1 MGNRSN
7 QEIMKDIVLLTGETK
22 SPLLPLAAILFAVA
36 VFVIDTFT
44 PLGIAVAVLYVVVVL
59 MAGRFFLR
67 PGILIV
73 GSACIALT
81 ILSYLVQ
88 HGETYGPA
96 LIRCLVSLAAIAIT
110 TFLALRIQSAG
121 TVLREQADL
130 LDITHDAIFVRDM
143 NDIIAFWNRGA
154 EELYGWPR
162 EEALGKVSHELIR
175 TVFPAPLQDIKEAL
189 IRDNRWEGEL
199 VHTKRDGSEV
209 VVASRWSIQRNRAGR
224 PVAIL
229 ETNNDI
235 TERKLAEAKTQRQEK
250 ELQLTIDTIPAFVF
264 RILPDGWTDF
274 LNKRWLD
281 YTGLSHSEA
290 EGIGWRAAYHP
301 EDVEQIV
308 ETRDKGIASGEP
320 WESEG
325 RIRGADGQYRWFLN
339 RAAPLRD
346 EHGNI
351 VKWYGT
357 NTDIEDRKRA
367 EDALRRSEANLAD
380 AQRLSKTGSFTWDV
394 TSGKVRW
401 SDEAYRIFEHDPNVE
416 PTLDL
421 VVARTHPDDH
431 PSLLPVLEGVM
442 RERTQNW
449 ELEHRIVMADGTIK
463 NIHVVAHASEAV
475 DKLEYVGAL
484 MDVTDTKQAQE
495 ALQQA
500 QAELAHI
507 TRVTTLGE
515 LTASIAHEVNQ
526 PLAAVVTNAE
536 SSLRWLGRKPPELGE
551 ARSAVERIIKD
562 AHRASEV
569 IRRIRHLATYS
580 DPEYAPL
587 DINGAIDETLHL
599 LRRELSLQRVSL
611 RLDLAP
617 GLPPV
622 LGDRVQLQ
630 QVVINLVMNGVESM
644 AKVSERP
651 HQLIIKSRQHD
662 AGQIIVAVQDT
673 GVGIDPETADRLFVA
688 FFTTK
693 PGGMGMGLSICRSII
708 EDHDGKLWASSN
720 DGSGATFQFT
730 VPVHRVSA

>member
-1 MGNRSN
+1 MANRTN
-7 QEIMKDIVLLTGETK
+7 HGIMKDSALLAGETR

-36 VFVIDTFT
+36 VFIIDTFT

-59 MAGRFFLR
+59 MAGRFFQR
-67 PGILIV
+67 PGILVV
-73 GSACIALT
+73 GFACIALT
-81 ILSYLVQ
+81 VLSYVVQ

-96 LIRCLVSLAAIAIT
+96 LIRCLVSIAAIAIT

-130 LDITHDAIFVRDM
+130 LETTHDAIFVRDL
-143 NDIIAFWNRGA
+143 NDVITFWNRGA
-154 EELYGWPR
+154 EELYGWLR
-162 EEALGKVSHELIR
+162 GEAVGKVTHELLH
-175 TVFPAPLQDIKEAL
+175 TVFPAPLQDMKAAL
-189 IRDNRWEGEL
+189 VRDNRWEGEL

-209 VVASRWSIQRNRAGR
+209 VVASRWSMQRNRAGR
-224 PVAIL
+224 PLAIL
-229 ETNNDI
+229 ETNNDV
-235 TERKLAEAKTQRQEK
+235 TE
-250 ELQLTIDTIPAFVF
+250 
-264 RILPDGWTDF
+264 
-274 LNKRWLD
+274 
-281 YTGLSHSEA
+281 
-290 EGIGWRAAYHP
+290 
-301 EDVEQIV
+301 
-308 ETRDKGIASGEP
+308 
-320 WESEG
+320 
-325 RIRGADGQYRWFLN
+325 
-339 RAAPLRD
+339 
-346 EHGNI
+346 
-351 VKWYGT
+351 
-357 NTDIEDRKRA
+357 RKRA
-367 EDALRRSEANLAD
+367 ENALRRSEANLAD
-380 AQRLSKTGSFTWDV
+380 AQRLSKTGSFAWEV

-401 SDEAYRIFEHDPNVE
+401 SEEAYRIFEHDPKFE
-416 PTLDL
+416 PTLEL
-421 VVARTHPDDH
+421 VKTRTHPDDR
-431 PSLLPVLEGVM
+431 PSFVAIIEPVM

-449 ELEHRIVMADGTIK
+449 EVEHRIVMPDGTIK
-463 NIHVVAHASEAV
+463 NIHVVAHASEAT
-475 DKLEYVGAL
+475 DRLEYIGAL

-536 SSLRWLGRKPPELGE
+536 SSLRWFGRNPPELAE
-551 ARSAVERIIKD
+551 ARNAVERIIKD
-562 AHRASEV
+562 AHRASAV
-569 IRRIRHLATYS
+569 IKRIRELATYS
-580 DPEYAPL
+580 DPEFAPL

-651 HQLIIKSRQHD
+651 HTLTIKSRQHE
-662 AGQIIVAVQDT
+662 AGQILVAVRDT
-673 GVGIDPETADRLFVA
+673 GVGIDPESADRLFVA

-708 EDHDGKLWASSN
+708 EDHDGKLWASGD
-720 DGSGATFQFT
+720 DGPGATFQFT

>member
-1 MGNRSN
+1 
-7 QEIMKDIVLLTGETK
+7 MKDSVLLTGETT

-67 PGILIV
+67 PGVLIV
-73 GSACIALT
+73 GSTCIALT
-81 ILSYLVQ
+81 ILSYAVQ

-96 LIRCLVSLAAIAIT
+96 LIRCLVSIAAIAIT

-143 NDIIAFWNRGA
+143 NDVITFWNRGA

-162 EEALGKVSHELIR
+162 EEAIGRVSHELIR
-175 TVFPAPLQDIKEAL
+175 TVFPAPLQDIKAAL

-199 VHTKRDGSEV
+199 IHTKQDGTQV

-224 PVAIL
+224 PLAIL

-235 TERKLAEAKTQRQEK
+235 TERKRAEARARQQEK
-250 ELQLTIDTIPAFVF
+250 ELQVTVDSIPA
-264 RILPDGWTDF
+264 LTWKACPDGLVQY
-274 LNKRWLD
+274 LNKQWLD
-281 YTGLSHSEA
+281 YTGLSHEQA
-290 EGIGWRAAYHP
+290 AGWNWSVAIHPDDLDGLLAA
-301 EDVEQIV
+301 
-308 ETRDKGIASGEP
+308 
-320 WESEG
+320 WE
-325 RIRGADGQYRWFLN
+325 RIRQLGERGEFEARLRRFDGEYRWFMV
-339 RAAPLRD
+339 RWQPRRD
-346 EHGNI
+346 EQGRIIN
-351 VKWYGT
+351 WYGT
-357 NTDIEDRKRA
+357 NTDIEDRKLA
-367 EDALRRSEANLAD
+367 EDALRRSEANLAE
-380 AQRLSKTGSFTWDV
+380 AQRLSKTGSFAWDV

-401 SDEAYRIFEHDPNVE
+401 SEEAYRIFEHDPKVE
-416 PTLDL
+416 PTLEL
-421 VVARTHPDDH
+421 VKTRTHPDDR
-431 PSLLPVLEGVM
+431 PSFVAILEGVI

-449 ELEHRIVMADGTIK
+449 DLEHRIVMPDGRIK
-463 NIHVVAHASEAV
+463 NIHVVAHAGEAL
-475 DKLEYVGAL
+475 DRLEYIGAL
-484 MDVTDTKQAQE
+484 MDITDAKKAQE
-495 ALQQA
+495 TLQQT

-551 ARSAVERIIKD
+551 ARGAIERIVKD
-562 AHRASEV
+562 AHRASKV
-569 IRRIRHLATYS
+569 IRRIRDLATYS
-580 DPEYAPL
+580 EPDYAPL
-587 DINGAIDETLHL
+587 DINGAIDETFHL
-599 LRRELSLQRVSL
+599 LRRELALQRVSL

-644 AKVSERP
+644 AKVFERP
-651 HQLIIKSRQHD
+651 HQLIIKSRQHE
-662 AGQIIVAVQDT
+662 AGQVIVAVQDT

-708 EDHDGKLWASSN
+708 EDHDGKLWASGN
-720 DGSGATFQFT
+720 DGPGATFQFT

>member
-1 MGNRSN
+1 
-7 QEIMKDIVLLTGETK
+7 MKDSALLAGETT
-22 SPLLPLAAILFAVA
+22 SLLLPLAAVLFAIA
-36 VFVIDTFT
+36 VFIIDTFT

-59 MAGRFFLR
+59 MAGRFFQR
-67 PGILIV
+67 PGVFFV
-73 GSACIALT
+73 GFACIALT
-81 ILSYLVQ
+81 ILSYVVQ

-96 LIRCLVSLAAIAIT
+96 LIRCLVSIAAIAIT

-121 TVLREQADL
+121 TILREQADL
-130 LDITHDAIFVRDM
+130 LETTHDAIFVRDM
-143 NDIIAFWNRGA
+143 NDVITYWNRGA

-162 EEALGKVSHELIR
+162 DEAVGKITHELLH
-175 TVFPAPLQDIKEAL
+175 TVFPAPLQDIKAAL
-189 IRDNRWEGEL
+189 GRENRWEGEL
-199 VHTKRDGSEV
+199 THTKRDGSEV
-209 VVASRWSIQRNRAGR
+209 VVASRWSMQRNRAGR
-224 PVAIL
+224 PLAIL

-235 TERKLAEAKTQRQEK
+235 TERK
-250 ELQLTIDTIPAFVF
+250 
-264 RILPDGWTDF
+264 
-274 LNKRWLD
+274 
-281 YTGLSHSEA
+281 
-290 EGIGWRAAYHP
+290 
-301 EDVEQIV
+301 
-308 ETRDKGIASGEP
+308 
-320 WESEG
+320 
-325 RIRGADGQYRWFLN
+325 
-339 RAAPLRD
+339 
-346 EHGNI
+346 
-351 VKWYGT
+351 
-357 NTDIEDRKRA
+357 RA
-367 EDALRRSEANLAD
+367 EDALLRSEANLAD
-380 AQRLSKTGSFTWDV
+380 AQRLSKTGSFAWDV

-401 SDEAYRIFEHDPNVE
+401 SGEAYRIFEHDPNVE

-421 VVARTHPDDH
+421 VKARTHPDDR
-431 PSLLPVLEGVM
+431 PSFIAIIEPVM
-442 RERTQNW
+442 RERRQNW
-449 ELEHRIVMADGTIK
+449 EVEHRIVMPDGTTK
-463 NIHVVAHASEAV
+463 NIHVVAHASEAT
-475 DKLEYVGAL
+475 DRLEYIGAL

-536 SSLRWLGRKPPELGE
+536 SSLRWLGREPPELGE
-551 ARSAVERIIKD
+551 ARSAVDRIIKD
-562 AHRASEV
+562 AHRASAV
-569 IRRIRHLATYS
+569 IKRIRELATYS

-644 AKVSERP
+644 AKASERP
-651 HQLIIKSRQHD
+651 HELIIRSRQHD
-662 AGQIIVAVQDT
+662 AGEIVVAVQDS
-673 GVGIDPETADRLFVA
+673 GVGIDAEACDRLFVA

-708 EDHDGKLWASSN
+708 EDHDGKLWASGN
-720 DGSGATFQFT
+720 DGPGATFQFT

>member
-1 MGNRSN
+1 
-7 QEIMKDIVLLTGETK
+7 MKDSALLTGETT
-22 SPLLPLAAILFAVA
+22 SLLLPLAAVLFAIA
-36 VFVIDTFT
+36 VFIIDTFT

-59 MAGRFFLR
+59 MAGRFFPR
-67 PGILIV
+67 PGVFFV
-73 GSACIALT
+73 GFACIALT

-96 LIRCLVSLAAIAIT
+96 LIRCLVSIAAIAIT

-130 LDITHDAIFVRDM
+130 LETTHDAIFVRNL
-143 NDIIAFWNRGA
+143 NDVITFWNRGA

-162 EEALGKVSHELIR
+162 EEAIGRVSHELIR
-175 TVFPAPLQDIKEAL
+175 TVFPAPLQSIKATL

-199 VHTKRDGSEV
+199 VHTKRDGTEV
-209 VVASRWSIQRNRAGR
+209 TVASRWSLQRNRAGR
-224 PVAIL
+224 PLAIL
-229 ETNNDI
+229 ETNNDV
-235 TERKLAEAKTQRQEK
+235 TE
-250 ELQLTIDTIPAFVF
+250 
-264 RILPDGWTDF
+264 
-274 LNKRWLD
+274 
-281 YTGLSHSEA
+281 
-290 EGIGWRAAYHP
+290 
-301 EDVEQIV
+301 
-308 ETRDKGIASGEP
+308 
-320 WESEG
+320 
-325 RIRGADGQYRWFLN
+325 
-339 RAAPLRD
+339 
-346 EHGNI
+346 
-351 VKWYGT
+351 
-357 NTDIEDRKRA
+357 RKRA
-367 EDALRRSEANLAD
+367 EDALRRSEANLAE
-380 AQRLSKTGSFTWDV
+380 AQRLSKTGSFAWEV

-401 SDEAYRIFEHDPNVE
+401 SEEAYRIFEHDPNVE
-416 PTLDL
+416 PTLEL
-421 VVARTHPDDH
+421 VKARTHPDDR
-431 PSLLPVLEGVM
+431 SSFVSIIEGVI

-449 ELEHRIVMADGTIK
+449 ELEHRIVVPDGRVK
-463 NIHVVAHASEAV
+463 NIHVMAHAGEAL
-475 DKLEYVGAL
+475 DRLEYIGAL

-500 QAELAHI
+500 QAELAHV

-536 SSLRWLGRKPPELGE
+536 SSLRWLGRNPPELGE
-551 ARSAVERIIKD
+551 AHAAVERIIKD

-569 IRRIRHLATYS
+569 IKRIRELATYA
-580 DPEYAPL
+580 DPEYSPL

-599 LRRELSLQRVSL
+599 LRRELSLQRVAL

-644 AKVSERP
+644 AKASERP
-651 HQLIIKSRQHD
+651 HQLIIRSRQHD
-662 AGQIIVAVQDT
+662 AGEIVVAVQDS
-673 GVGIDPETADRLFVA
+673 GVGIDAEAADRLFVA

-708 EDHDGKLWASSN
+708 EDHDGKLWASGN
-720 DGSGATFQFT
+720 DGPGATFQFT

>member
-1 MGNRSN
+1 
-7 QEIMKDIVLLTGETK
+7 MKDSGLLAGETT
-22 SPLLPLAAILFAVA
+22 SPLLPLAAVLFAIA

-59 MAGRFFLR
+59 MAGRFFPR
-67 PGILIV
+67 PGVFFV
-73 GSACIALT
+73 GFACIALT

-96 LIRCLVSLAAIAIT
+96 LIRCLVSIAAIAIT

-121 TVLREQADL
+121 TLLREQADL
-130 LDITHDAIFVRDM
+130 LETTHDAIFVRDM
-143 NDIIAFWNRGA
+143 NDIITFWNRGA
-154 EELYGWPR
+154 EELYAWPR
-162 EEALGKVSHELIR
+162 EEAVGKVTHELLQ
-175 TVFPAPLQDIKEAL
+175 TVFPAPLQDIKAAL

-199 VHTKRDGSEV
+199 THTKRDGSEV
-209 VVASRWSIQRNRAGR
+209 VVASRWSMQRNRAGR
-224 PVAIL
+224 PLAIL
-229 ETNNDI
+229 ETNNDV
-235 TERKLAEAKTQRQEK
+235 TERKRTE
-250 ELQLTIDTIPAFVF
+250 
-264 RILPDGWTDF
+264 
-274 LNKRWLD
+274 N
-281 YTGLSHSEA
+281 
-290 EGIGWRAAYHP
+290 
-301 EDVEQIV
+301 
-308 ETRDKGIASGEP
+308 
-320 WESEG
+320 
-325 RIRGADGQYRWFLN
+325 
-339 RAAPLRD
+339 
-346 EHGNI
+346 
-351 VKWYGT
+351 
-357 NTDIEDRKRA
+357 
-367 EDALRRSEANLAD
+367 ALRRSEANLAD
-380 AQRLSKTGSFTWDV
+380 AQKLSKTGSFAWDV

-401 SDEAYRIFEHDPNVE
+401 SEEAFRIFEHDPNVE
-416 PTLDL
+416 PTLNL
-421 VVARTHPDDH
+421 VIARTHPDDH
-431 PSLLPVLEGVM
+431 ASLLPILEGVT

-449 ELEHRIVMADGTIK
+449 ELEHRVVMADGTVK
-463 NIHVVAHASEAV
+463 NLHVVAHASEAV
-475 DKLEYVGAL
+475 DRLEYVGAL

-500 QAELAHI
+500 QAELAHV

-536 SSLRWLGRKPPELGE
+536 SSLRWLERKPPELGE

-562 AHRASEV
+562 AHRASAV
-569 IRRIRHLATYS
+569 IKRIRELATYS

-611 RLDLAP
+611 RLNLAP

-644 AKVSERP
+644 AKASERP

-662 AGQIIVAVQDT
+662 AGEIVVAVQDS
-673 GVGIDPETADRLFVA
+673 GVGIDAEAADRLFVA

-708 EDHDGKLWASSN
+708 EDHDGKLWASGN
-720 DGSGATFQFT
+720 DGPGATFPFT
-730 VPVHRVSA
+730 VPVHGASA